1 MAKQKRRH
9 RRRLIVISGLAA
21 AGTGAA
27 AAARAQRRRAA
38 EPASESLASPD
49 ESRMHRI
56 AHHVKSGLNTG
67 KEKVIAAAHK
77 LRHPTGTSTA

>member
-1 MAKQKRRH
+1 MAKQKRRN

-21 AGTGAA
+21 VGTGAA
-27 AAARAQRRRAA
+27 AAARAQRKRTA
-38 EPASESLASPD
+38 EPASESPADLD

-56 AHHVKSGLNTG
+56 ADRVKSALNAG
-67 KEKVIAAAHK
+67 KGRVTAAAHK